1 MLVETIISILLFV
14 FDVLFVLVEQATT
27 VCKVSSY
34 AKDHN
39 VPVIADGGIS
49 NSGHIVKALSLGAS
63 TVMMGSFLAGSHE
76 APGTYEYKVYYMY
89 VDVFSVLKWV
99 KVLLLLFHLI

>member
-1 MLVETIISILLFV
+1 LI
-14 FDVLFVLVEQATT
+14 FDVLFVLVDQATA
-27 VCKVSSY
+27 VYKVSSY

-76 APGTYEYKVYYMY
+76 APGTYEYKVDNLYIK
-89 VDVFSVLKWV
+89 VFAILK
-99 KVLLLLFHLI
+99 

>member
-1 MLVETIISILLFV
+1 V
-14 FDVLFVLVEQATT
+14 DQATA
-27 VCKVSSY
+27 VYKVSSY

-76 APGTYEYKVYYMY
+76 APGTYEYKVDNLYIK
-89 VDVFSVLKWV
+89 VFAILK
-99 KVLLLLFHLI
+99 

>member
-1 MLVETIISILLFV
+1 MFFCVGG
-14 FDVLFVLVEQATT
+14 QATA
-27 VCKVSSY
+27 VYKVSSY
-34 AKDHN
+34 AKNHN

-76 APGTYEYKVYYMY
+76 APGTYEYKVYHMY

>member
-1 MLVETIISILLFV
+1 MVYYAELQTQKNFILLPV
-14 FDVLFVLVEQATT
+14 FDFFFVLVEQATA
-27 VCKVSSY
+27 VYKVSSY
-34 AKDHN
+34 AKDHS

-76 APGTYEYKVYYMY
+76 APGTYEYKVYNMYM
-89 VDVFSVLKWV
+89 DIFSALERG
-99 KVLLLLFHLI
+99 

>member
-1 MLVETIISILLFV
+1 VQ
-14 FDVLFVLVEQATT
+14 QATA
-27 VCKVSSY
+27 VYKVSSY

-76 APGTYEYKVYYMY
+76 APGTYEYKVYILYSY
-89 VDVFSVLKWV
+89 SLQLWGRV
-99 KVLLLLFHLI
+99 KVLLLLLV